1 MKAIRFDTTGGPDVL
16 HLVDLPE
23 PAPGPG
29 EIRIRAGAIGINF
42 IDTYHR
48 TGLYPVP
55 LPSGL
60 GLEAAGTVDA
70 IGDGVTRFAVGDRA
84 GFCSGPIGAY
94 AQAHLVSQDRA
105 VKLPAGLSDDIAAAC
120 LLKGMTAR
128 YLLRKTFRVEP
139 GHTVLI
145 HAAAGGVGQ
154 ILVQWAKRLG
164 ATVIAVTG
172 NAQKAQL
179 ARDLG
184 ADHVIPDTD
193 DIAAIVRTR
202 TNGEG
207 VDVVYDSVGKAT
219 FQASLKSLK
228 PLGLF
233 VSYGNAS
240 GPPAPFEAGLL
251 AANGSLFFTRPTLA
265 TYTRTPELLQETAD
279 ELFAVLTSGGVR
291 IAPPTRYALADAAQ
305 AHADLEARKT
315 TGSLVL
321 IP

>member
-1 MKAIRFDTTGGPDVL
+1 MKAIRFDATGGPEVL
-16 HLVDLPE
+16 RLVDTPE

-29 EIRIRAGAIGINF
+29 QIRIRAGAIGVNF

-48 TGLYPVP
+48 TGLYPLP

-70 IGDGVTRFAVGDRA
+70 IGEGVTRFAEGDRA

-94 AQAHLVSQDRA
+94 AQAHLVPEDRA
-105 VKLPAGLSDDIAAAC
+105 VKLPPALSDDIAAAC

-164 ATVIAVTG
+164 ATVIAVAG

-179 ARDLG
+179 AGDLG

-202 TNGEG
+202 TNGQG

-228 PLGLF
+228 PLGMF
-233 VSYGNAS
+233 VSYGNSS

-251 AANGSLFFTRPTLA
+251 AAHGSLFFTRPTLA
-265 TYTRTPELLQETAD
+265 TYTRTAELLQETAD
-279 ELFAVLTSGGVR
+279 ELFAILASGGVK
-291 IAPPTRYALADAAQ
+291 IAPPTRYGLADAAQ
-305 AHADLEARKT
+305 AHADLEGRKT

-321 IP
+321 IA

>member
-1 MKAIRFDTTGGPDVL
+1 MKVIRFEATGGPEVL
-16 HLVDLPE
+16 RLVDLPE

-29 EIRIRAGAIGINF
+29 QIRIRASAVGINF

-55 LPSGL
+55 LPSGI
-60 GLEAAGTVDA
+60 GLEAAGIVDA
-70 IGDGVTRFAVGDRA
+70 VGDGVTRFAVGDRA
-84 GFCSGPIGAY
+84 GYCSGPIGAY
-94 AQAHLVSQDRA
+94 AQAHVVPEDRA
-105 VKLPAGLSDDIAAAC
+105 VKLPAGLSDDIAAAS

-164 ATVIAVTG
+164 ATVIAVIG

-179 ARDLG
+179 ANDLG
-184 ADHVIPDTD
+184 SDLVIPDTD

-202 TNGEG
+202 TNGQG
-207 VDVVYDSVGKAT
+207 ADVVYDSVGKTT

-228 PLGLF
+228 PLGMF

-240 GPPAPFEAGLL
+240 GPPPAVEPGLL

-265 TYTRTPELLQETAD
+265 TYTRTAELLQETAD
-279 ELFAVLTSGGVR
+279 ELFAILATGGVK
-291 IAPPTRYALADAAQ
+291 IAPPTRYALADAAI
-305 AHADLEARKT
+305 AHADLEGRKT